1 MESIFVDREVELAWL
16 EDLYKREGAQL
27 AVLYGRRRLGKTAL
41 AVRFLQGKKGIYH
54 MCTYDSIEKNVKE
67 LLGKLAQV
75 TGEGYLARL
84 VPPFSSLAA
93 PGGSGS
99 RRARRRSGMGLR
111 RGRNAPA
118 GRRARARR
126 RRQLTS

>member
-1 MESIFVDREVELAWL
+1 LAWL

-41 AVRFLQGKKGIYH
+41 VVRFLQGKKGIYH

-67 LLGKLAQV
+67 LLRKLAQV

-84 VPPFSSLAA
+84 EPRWEVFLDVLGRAA
-93 PGGSGS
+93 
-99 RRARRRSGMGLR
+99 
-111 RGRNAPA
+111 A
-118 GRRARARR
+118 GERLVLVIDEFR
-126 RRQLTS
+126 